1 MFKKYPLTIVMFLA
15 GICSIVMALSISH
28 AGSPNVSHQKD
39 AVVEDLQGATEASE
53 DAAQCTGDCATD
65 KVLCNE
71 GCYGDKDCKADCLKQ
86 YRDCASQCK

>member
-28 AGSPNVSHQKD
+28 AGNPNVSHPED

-53 DAAQCTGDCATD
+53 DTAQCEGDCTTD
-65 KVLCNE
+65 KVFCNE
-71 GCYGDKDCKADCLKQ
+71 GCDGKNDCKADCLKQ
-86 YRDCASQCK
+86 YRDCVSQCK